1 MYRATS
7 VERGLTGGL
16 EGEKAAGA
24 AAAADA
30 DFVDDDDNDDANAAA
45 GGERGG
51 SLAGRRP
58 MTLLAAPK
66 RDCTLGISRG
76 ERGVVVGCGGASIDR
91 GLSASDGA

>member
-7 VERGLTGGL
+7 VVRGLTGGL
-16 EGEKAAGA
+16 EGEKAAAAA
-24 AAAADA
+24 AAAADF
-30 DFVDDDDNDDANAAA
+30 DDDDDNDDADAAA

-58 MTLLAAPK
+58 MILLAAPK
-66 RDCTLGISRG
+66 RDCTLGMSRG
-76 ERGVVVGCGGASIDR
+76 EREAAVGCGGASIDR